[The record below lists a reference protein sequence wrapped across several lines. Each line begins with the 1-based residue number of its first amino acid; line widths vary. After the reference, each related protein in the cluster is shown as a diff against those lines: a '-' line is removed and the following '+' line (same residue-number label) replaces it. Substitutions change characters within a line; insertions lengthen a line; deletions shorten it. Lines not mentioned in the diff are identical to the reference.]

1 MAEINGTYRRN
12 GKNVY
17 IKQPEY
23 KDLSFVSKLWS
34 DEETMKDVGGV
45 FHFPESKWEMFY
57 KKMVYPTDGKNFY
70 CLVYTIR
77 DKAIGEVSFHGFDS
91 VTKIARFNVKIHHKY
106 RNKGYGEE
114 ALRLLFEYFF
124 LEFGGEM
131 IMDSIP
137 TEEGVRIAKRL
148 GFTEVG
154 QYKDGT
160 KMKVTKDEFL
170 NYREKCCK
178 KVSILVYDGMNMNDY
193 ACIHD
198 SLNLVNKI
206 SEEMFDVSVVALSNK
221 VTLDNGLILE
231 VNSEDPDMYSPD
243 IIVLPG
249 GNNVEKLTRDNEVI
263 KFILKNFND
272 CDYICA
278 LGEGIRLLVRCRSL
292 DGIMVPKFCS
302 DMENYIKEEK
312 VSDKNFCDNGKI
324 LLSSNYIGNF
334 EMVISIVEKVGGL
347 EIANKLK
354 SELGFKECNSLIGF
368 SV

>member
-1 MAEINGTYRRN
+1 MAEVSGTYRRN
-12 GKNVY
+12 GKNIY
-17 IKQPEY
+17 IKQPDYNE
-23 KDLSFVSKLWS
+23 LSFVSRLWS

-45 FHFPESKWEMFY
+45 FNFPESKWEMFY

-77 DKAIGEVSFHGFDS
+77 DKAVGEVSFHGFDS

-114 ALRLLFEYFF
+114 ALKLLFEYFF

-137 TEEGVRIAKRL
+137 TEKAVRIAKRL
-148 GFTEVG
+148 GFSEVG

-170 NYREKCCK
+170 NYRKESLK
-178 KVSILVYDGMNMNDY
+178 KVAILAYNGMDMNDY

-206 SEEMFDVSVVALSNK
+206 YNEIFQVSVIALNERVTLSNGL
-221 VTLDNGLILE
+221 VLD
-231 VNSEDPDMYSPD
+231 VDSENLDTYSPD
-243 IIVLPG
+243 IIVMPG
-249 GNNVEKLTRDNEVI
+249 GNNIEKLTRNNEII
-263 KFILKNFND
+263 KFILKNFNN

-278 LGEGIRLLVRCRSL
+278 QGEGIRFLLRCRSL
-292 DGIMVPKFCS
+292 DGIMVPRFCKEI
-302 DMENYIKEEK
+302 ENYISKDK
-312 VSDKNFCDNGKI
+312 ISDKNFCDDGKI

-334 EMVISIVEKVGGL
+334 EMIISIVGKVGGL
-347 EIANKLK
+347 DVANKVK
-354 SELGFKECNSLIGF
+354 AELGFKEYELPKNL
-368 SV
+368 

>member
-1 MAEINGTYRRN
+1 MAEVSGTYRRN
-12 GKNVY
+12 GKNIY

-23 KDLSFVSKLWS
+23 KDFSFVSKLWS

-45 FHFPESKWEMFY
+45 YHFPESKWEMFY

-106 RNKGYGEE
+106 RKKGYGEE

-148 GFTEVG
+148 GFSEVG

-160 KMKVTKDEFL
+160 KMKVTKEEFL
-170 NYREKCCK
+170 NHREECCK
-178 KVSILVYDGMNMNDY
+178 SIGVLVYDGMNMNDY
-193 ACIHD
+193 ACVHD
-198 SLNLVNKI
+198 TLKLVNNIHNNNIFNI
-206 SEEMFDVSVVALSNK
+206 SIISLKDRI
-221 VTLDNGLILE
+221 TLDNGLTLE
-231 VNSEDPDMYSPD
+231 ANSEDPDTFSPN

-249 GNNVEKLTRDNEVI
+249 GINVEKLTKDNEII
-263 KFILKNFND
+263 KFILKNFNE

-278 LGEGIRLLVRCRSL
+278 QGEGIRLLIRCRAL
-292 DGIMVPKFCS
+292 DGIMVPRFCK
-302 DMENYIKEEK
+302 DIENYIEAEK
-312 VSDKNFCDNGKI
+312 VCDKNFCDNGKI

-334 EMVISIVEKVGGL
+334 EMIISLVKKVGGL
-347 EIANKLK
+347 DLACKLK
-354 SELGFKECNSLIGF
+354 TQLGFKDDALVEG
-368 SV
+368 